1 MNTKLPSLAQGS
13 ANIKRFQQS
22 MPETSGIYRMI
33 DEAGNALYIGKAK
46 NLKARV
52 ASYVNTP
59 ALNTRLQKMVS
70 QVATVDIT
78 TTRSEAEAFLLE
90 ANLVKKFLPR
100 YNILLKDDKSF
111 PYIFFS
117 GDHDYSRIGKHRGAK
132 TKKGKYFGPFVSAH
146 AVNEMLVLLQKAF
159 LLRPCSDNVFKNR
172 TRPCLQYQ
180 IKRCS
185 APCVNKIT
193 PQDYADLVLQA
204 QAFLSGKNQQVRD
217 HLTEE
222 MQSLSLKMEYEKA
235 RVVRDRIRAINTVQQ
250 QLSASTSTIG
260 NADVIALA
268 RDAGSACIILF
279 AVRGGRNYGSKTW
292 FPAHTASHS
301 DEEIISS
308 FIGQFYQTQP
318 IPNLILVSHVM
329 KESALLEDALRMNTD
344 YKVEIIHPLR
354 GDKREFIDMAAKNA
368 AEALKRHI
376 SIHVSQREV
385 LQEIQ
390 ALFGL
395 DEMPKRIEVYDNS
408 HISGT
413 NAVGGMIVAGP
424 EGFMKAEYR
433 KFNIKQADIV
443 PGDDYG
449 MLREVLTRRFSKL
462 QEEEDTSKLPDLVL
476 IDGGAGQLSVATKV
490 FEELGI
496 SDIPYVAI
504 SKGEDRNA
512 GREFFHVPGKEAFQ
526 LPYESPVLHSLQ
538 RMRDEAHRFAIGT
551 HRSKRAKTMQ
561 VSELDAIPS
570 IGPRRKKALLQRFGS
585 VRELSG
591 ASITEIEKVEG
602 INKAIARQIYD
613 HFHGDSG
620 Q

>member
-1 MNTKLPSLAQGS
+1 MTENIPSLAQGS
-13 ANIKRFQQS
+13 ANIKRVQQS
-22 MPETSGIYRMI
+22 MLETPGVYRML
-33 DEAGNALYIGKAK
+33 DAAGNTLYVGKAK

-52 ASYVNTP
+52 ASYVNVG

-70 QVATVDIT
+70 QVASLDIT

-90 ANLVKKFLPR
+90 ANLIKKFLPR

-117 GDHDYSRIGKHRGAK
+117 GDHPYSRIGKHRGAK

-185 APCVNKIT
+185 APCVNKISEA
-193 PQDYADLVLQA
+193 DYADLVSQA

-217 HLTEE
+217 FLTEQ
-222 MQSLSLKMEYEKA
+222 MQQHSLKLEYEKA
-235 RVVRDRIRAINTVQQ
+235 RIIRDRIQAINTVQRE
-250 QLSASTSTIG
+250 AAMTMANIG
-260 NADVIALA
+260 NADVFALA
-268 RDAGSACIILF
+268 RDGGNACVIMF
-279 AVRGGRNYGSKTW
+279 AVRAGRNYGSKTW
-292 FPAHTASHS
+292 FPAHTATYS
-301 DEEIISS
+301 DSEILSS
-308 FIGQFYQTQP
+308 LIGQIYQTQP
-318 IPNLILVSHVM
+318 IPNLILVSHVIS
-329 KESALLEDALRMNTD
+329 EATLLEEALRMNTD
-344 YKVEIIHPLR
+344 YKVEVVHPLR
-354 GDKREFIDMAAKNA
+354 GEKRDFMDMAMRNA
-368 AEALKRHI
+368 REALQRHMAV
-376 SIHVSQREV
+376 HVSQRELLKDV
-385 LQEIQ
+385 QE
-390 ALFGL
+390 LFGL
-395 DEMPKRIEVYDNS
+395 DEMPRRIEVYDNS

-413 NAVGGMIVAGP
+413 SAVGGMIVAGP

-433 KFNIKQADIV
+433 KFNIKQSDIA

-462 QEEEDTSKLPDLVL
+462 QEETDDASKVPDLVL

-490 FEELGI
+490 FEDLGI

-512 GREFFHVPGKEAFQ
+512 GREFFHMAGRDAFQ
-526 LPYESPVLHSLQ
+526 LPHESPVLHFLQ
-538 RMRDEAHRFAIGT
+538 RLRDEAHRFAIGT

-561 VSELDAIPS
+561 VSELDTIPF
-570 IGPRRKKALLQRFGS
+570 IGPRRKKALLQHFGS
-585 VRELSG
+585 VRALSG
-591 ASITEIEKVEG
+591 ASITEIEKAEG
-602 INKAIARQIYD
+602 ISKAIARQIYD
-613 HFHGDSG
+613 HFHGTS
-620 Q
+620 